1 MNEKDALKKL
11 QEIRNN
17 GIKSI
22 EKANEELNEIL
33 KESVITLDKVRK
45 INKEFDIDLLKES
58 DDIINGIFKDE
69 KNFKN
74 VFDYVNKELKRIM
87 DKFNEND
94 ILKLYEIIFEKKID
108 ISKMTPRKAQIT
120 LENAILECVKQI
132 TIPIAETMQIKMEAV
147 LESLKKIEG

>member
-17 GIKSI
+17 SIKSI